1 MAAEAWV
8 VYDYAGVEAA
18 TGATM
23 NGFFKNRLVTAG
35 ATLLLLGVLA
45 IVVPVITTQEST
57 DLFKL
62 GETKLVVKEE
72 TPHIIPPYVG
82 WTAIGLG
89 VVLLT
94 VGVIR
99 NRAD

>member
-1 MAAEAWV
+1 MAARAGV
-8 VYDYAGVEAA
+8 VYDYAGVGTA
-18 TGATM
+18 TGGAM
-23 NGFFKNRLVTAG
+23 NGFLKNRLVVAG
-35 ATLLLLGVLA
+35 ATLMLIGVLVIA
-45 IVVPVITTQEST
+45 VPVITTQEST

-82 WTAIGLG
+82 VIALGFG
-89 VVLLT
+89 VVLVA

-99 NRAD
+99 RRAD